1 MAESGHLSAPTK
13 LIFLWILTIGLAYLL
28 NNFLD
33 RIFFL
38 DGGLSAY
45 VIIGSLITLMNI
57 IVRPIL
63 NIVFFPFKLIFGLIG
78 LIAANGLFLWLTEK
92 IAERMDPSIVILTID
107 QGIGGWILLALILG
121 LANWVMKEVLR

>member
-1 MAESGHLSAPTK
+1 MPQSGHLSAPTK
-13 LIFLWILTIGLAYLL
+13 LVFLWILTIGLVYLL

-38 DGGLSAY
+38 NGGLYAY
-45 VIIGSLITLMNI
+45 LIIGSLLTLMNM
-57 IVRPIL
+57 IVRPVL
-63 NIVFFPFKLIFGLIG
+63 NIIFFPFKLIFGLIG
-78 LIAANGLFLWLTEK
+78 LIAANGLFLWLTER
-92 IAERMDPSIVILTID
+92 IAERMDPSVVTLTID